1 MTSTIESLCIE
12 NGEKGTSDIKQAN
25 SSIIVNIVIEKE
37 LKYHLVENR
46 SWFWSKVLSLQLIC
60 SPTLTA
66 ANFQIK
72 PCHHGQSISTE
83 IFSRYLILRD
93 SDSKSQEGEDKNS
106 FPLYD
111 FVPGL

>member
-1 MTSTIESLCIE
+1 MLHLPYSHNGNTMIEHNLEKIE
-12 NGEKGTSDIKQAN
+12 IGGGRSAG
-25 SSIIVNIVIEKE
+25 
-37 LKYHLVENR
+37 NR

-93 SDSKSQEGEDKNS
+93 SDSKSQEGEEKIS
-106 FPLYD
+106 FPL
-111 FVPGL
+111 